1 MLARDLISDI
11 VPVVKTSN
19 TGAEV
24 LNWMENFKISHMPI
38 VNQSSFLG
46 LVSDNDIYSLDD
58 LDVPIGNHHLSLFS
72 PFVKSSQHIY
82 DVIEIVKR
90 LKISVVPV
98 LNSEN
103 EYEGCITMYD
113 LVNQFAN
120 LCSCDQPGAV
130 LVLKM
135 TILDYSL
142 TEISRIVEEN
152 QAKILSSYVSSF
164 PESTEIEVTL
174 KINSTEVTSIIRSFE
189 RYDYNVEATYMENT
203 EIEDMYKLRYEEF
216 MRYLNI

>member
-11 VPVVKTSN
+11 IPAVKTSN

-24 LNWMENFKISHMPI
+24 LNWMEHYKVSHMPI
-38 VNQSSFLG
+38 VNHTSFLG

-58 LDVPIGNHHLSLFS
+58 PDVPIGNHSLSLFS
-72 PFVKSSQHIY
+72 PFVKSSQHIFE
-82 DVIEIVKR
+82 VIEIMKR

-113 LVNQFAN
+113 LVDQFAN
-120 LCSCDQPGAV
+120 LSSCDQPGAI

-135 TILDYSL
+135 TIHDYSL

-152 QAKILSSYVSSF
+152 QAKILSSYVSSI

-174 KINSTEVTSIIRSFE
+174 KINSTDVTSIIRSFE
-189 RYDYNVEATYMENT
+189 RYDYNIEATYMENA
-203 EIEDMYKLRYEEF
+203 EMEDMYKLRYEEF